1 MPIPR
6 HKKIDPE
13 RINLT
18 PVYLTAAGIEAL
30 QKDLARLKKK
40 LPALAEE
47 ASRTA
52 AYGDRSDNAE
62 YKQAKGALR
71 GTRRQIYFIEDQ
83 LKRVVAIKPGTNADG
98 TVRQGSVV
106 TLQEVGGADG
116 AGGKVVEKR
125 FEILGP
131 SETDPTRGR
140 ISDQSPLGAAL
151 IGRAQGD
158 VIIIKTEKGGK
169 EYRILKIK

>member
-13 RINLT
+13 SINLT
-18 PVYLTAAGIEAL
+18 PVYLTTAGIEAL
-30 QKDLARLKKK
+30 HKNLERLKKR

-83 LKRVVAIKPGTNADG
+83 LKRVVAITPGTNADG
-98 TVRQGSVV
+98 TIRQGSVV
-106 TLQEVGGADG
+106 TLREVGGAGG
-116 AGGKVVEKR
+116 ANSNVVEKR

-140 ISDQSPLGAAL
+140 ISDKSPLGAAL
-151 IGRAQGD
+151 IGHSEGD
-158 VIIIKTEKGGK
+158 IVTIKTEKGPR
-169 EYRILKIK
+169 EYHIIKIR